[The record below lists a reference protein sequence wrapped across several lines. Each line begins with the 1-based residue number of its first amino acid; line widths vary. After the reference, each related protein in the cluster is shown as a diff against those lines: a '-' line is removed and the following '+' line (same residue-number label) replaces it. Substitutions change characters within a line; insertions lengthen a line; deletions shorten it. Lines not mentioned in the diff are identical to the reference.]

1 VNRMTLWLAF
11 ALMAGGLGLALLG
24 GGAGSGQAAPG
35 VEAAGGENP
44 GSEGAGIEVVLDS
57 GPGVVQVYKTPT
69 CGCCT
74 GWVDHLRDQGFTV
87 EAIDLPDLSA
97 VKARLGV
104 DPDLMSCHTATVDG
118 YVVEG
123 HVPAGTIRRL
133 LAERPEIA
141 GIAVPGM
148 PIGSPGME
156 GPNPESYFVVGFDRS
171 GARVVFEHIDP
182 ALNPGGGSPAG
193 HEGH

>member
-1 VNRMTLWLAF
+1 MTLLLAF
-11 ALMAGGLGLALLG
+11 ALMGGGLGLALMG
-24 GGAGSGQAAPG
+24 GGDDSGQAAQGVGIAGGERPG
-35 VEAAGGENP
+35 VESP
-44 GSEGAGIEVVLDS
+44 GIEVVLDS

-74 GWVDHLRDQGFTV
+74 GWVDHLREQGFTV
-87 EAIDLPDLSA
+87 EAIDLPDLTA

-133 LAERPEIA
+133 LAERPEIS

-156 GPNPESYFVVGFDRS
+156 GPNPEAYFVVAFDRS
-171 GARVVFEHIDP
+171 GARSVFEQIDP
-182 ALNPGGGSPAG
+182 ALNPGGGSLAG